1 MPYVIAVYDVNEN
14 RTGVP
19 RKTLRRYLQHVQN
32 SVFEGEISE
41 GELSKL
47 KSSMNEYIKD
57 EESLIIYI
65 SSSKKLVKREVMGD
79 DPTEDHQFI

>member
-1 MPYVIAVYDVNEN
+1 MPYVIAVYDVNKD
-14 RTGVP
+14 RTDVP
-19 RKTLRRYLQHVQN
+19 RKTLRKYLKHVQN

-47 KSSMNEYIKD
+47 KKSMEKYIKD
-57 EESLIIYI
+57 EESLIIYVV
-65 SSSKKLVKREVMGD
+65 SSGKLLDRKVMGE